1 MLLLV
6 DCHLWFHKRM
16 VVALLVYTAKNTV
29 PVVWPAVQCLLGGRH
44 TTCGKVALMGW
55 AFLPTLIILFVLQV
69 SHQNN
74 SWLGEPHSVTRCLD
88 GVPTVIVG
96 NVTFN
101 VLYNTMFSLFYSQA
115 ISGLPDGPL
124 LERLLVPAAEKRFG
138 WQVTSNMPH
147 G

>member
-1 MLLLV
+1 
-6 DCHLWFHKRM
+6 
-16 VVALLVYTAKNTV
+16 
-29 PVVWPAVQCLLGGRH
+29 
-44 TTCGKVALMGW
+44 MGW